1 MLTKIKKL
9 LADAIKGTEFE
20 GKTWFAGGCVRDE
33 LIGRKTQDIDITVEL
48 QEGGIRLAKHLHA
61 VGLATK
67 PVVYKQ
73 FGTALVKIR
82 DYKIEL
88 VMTRKENYRYRN
100 RKPDVQFGSLREDV
114 MRRDFTVN
122 SLLLNVSDG
131 RLLDLCGRGK
141 ADLEAKIIR
150 ATSDP
155 EIIFR
160 EDPLRM
166 LRAIRI
172 ATYLQFEI
180 EKKTWLDIKKFACE
194 IGHISRER
202 IAEETLKIIACPNF
216 LTGLALLVKSGLKS
230 AAFPGL
236 KFPRVLLELH
246 LFEPGLRPTL
256 FIKPSVERLS
266 IASRLV
272 LLLWWHVDT
281 GKYLRML
288 KLPAREIRH
297 VAKLRS
303 ICKITRRYDEVG
315 VLNKQ
320 EEYRLI
326 AWQSQDFIDEFLMLY
341 PFTGIFW
348 GYGEKTWYA
357 DLQNCQNIRHALK
370 QIEKNRFSL
379 TGDDLIRTFCIKS
392 SPKIGKILD
401 AAFNYWLRN
410 PHADKQEML
419 DFLAGKPEK
428 E

>member
-1 MLTKIKKL
+1 
-9 LADAIKGTEFE
+9 
-20 GKTWFAGGCVRDE
+20 
-33 LIGRKTQDIDITVEL
+33 
-48 QEGGIRLAKHLHA
+48 
-61 VGLATK
+61 
-67 PVVYKQ
+67 
-73 FGTALVKIR
+73 
-82 DYKIEL
+82 
-88 VMTRKENYRYRN
+88 
-100 RKPDVQFGSLREDV
+100 
-114 MRRDFTVN
+114 
-122 SLLLNVSDG
+122 
-131 RLLDLCGRGK
+131 
-141 ADLEAKIIR
+141 
-150 ATSDP
+150 
-155 EIIFR
+155 
-160 EDPLRM
+160 
-166 LRAIRI
+166 
-172 ATYLQFEI
+172 
-180 EKKTWLDIKKFACE
+180 
-194 IGHISRER
+194 
-202 IAEETLKIIACPNF
+202 
-216 LTGLALLVKSGLKS
+216 
-230 AAFPGL
+230 
-236 KFPRVLLELH
+236 
-246 LFEPGLRPTL
+246 
-256 FIKPSVERLS
+256 
-266 IASRLV
+266 
-272 LLLWWHVDT
+272 LLLWWHGDT

-326 AWQSQDFIDEFLMLY
+326 AWQAQDFIDEFLMLY

-348 GYGEKTWYA
+348 GYGERTWYA